1 MLTLKKYANG
11 RLFDI
16 ANKQY
21 VTKVQLAKLIE
32 RKEKVKV
39 ILSKTGK
46 DITKAVVSS
55 LPTAKKVKSKGKNK
69 PVSKKKVIKKRV
81 DDHKKWIS
89 KQVDKKMDALLDMM
103 NFPNKQQVAKL
114 NAEVKKLSK
123 KIDDLQKQHAK
134 MQKK

>member
-16 ANKQY
+16 VKKEY
-21 VTKVQLAKLIE
+21 VTKAQLANLIE
-32 RKEKVKV
+32 KKEKVKV

-46 DITKAVVSS
+46 DVTKAVVAS
-55 LPTAKKVKSKGKNK
+55 LPTSKKVKTKGKNK
-69 PVSKKKVIKKRV
+69 LVSKQKAIKKRV

-114 NAEVKKLSK
+114 NAELKKLSK
-123 KIDDLQKQHAK
+123 KIDALQKQQAK

>member
-11 RLFDI
+11 RLFDMV
-16 ANKQY
+16 NKQY
-21 VTKVQLAKLIE
+21 MTKDQLSKLIE
-32 RKEKVKV
+32 KKGKVKV
-39 ILSKTGK
+39 ILAKTGK
-46 DITKAVVSS
+46 DVTKSVISA
-55 LPTAKKVKSKGKNK
+55 LPASKKVQAKGKKK

-123 KIDDLQKQHAK
+123 KIDALQKQQAK

>member
-1 MLTLKKYANG
+1 MLALVEEK
-11 RLFDI
+11 DI
-16 ANKQY
+16 HLQ
-21 VTKVQLAKLIE
+21 E